1 MISQLFEIDGLSFQV
16 EAEMSHSSS
25 KDKSECIHPKVTFTL
40 LNNDALGDNLIS
52 YLYEMQSICF
62 DYSNHLISEEES
74 LNKKSQI
81 YEKYMIPISFKK
93 YRGTSEKEMMD
104 LVLSL
109 AEQDERIRIVT
120 LEGSRAN
127 INIPK
132 DEFQDYDIT
141 YFVSDIEPF
150 ISNDDWL
157 NQFGNIIMM
166 QKPEDMELFPA
177 EEKGYSY
184 IILFDDYNK
193 IDLTLLPLEE
203 LGNYLNDDKLIK
215 IILDKDG
222 RIQQAV
228 VPTDM
233 DYHIRKPS
241 AREYDDC
248 CNEFWNTTTYVIKG
262 LCRKEIL
269 FAIDHFNQIVRHELL
284 RMISWKVG
292 IETGFKLSVGKNYKF
307 IERYISED
315 LWEKLLS
322 TYRMDSYENIW
333 EALFLCH
340 QLFRA
345 VSGEV
350 AERLHYAYPEY
361 DRNITKYTRDMY
373 KKYTGKTGCL
383 DSTYAA
389 DIEERREQ

>member
-1 MISQLFEIDGLSFQV
+1 MIRTV
-16 EAEMSHSSS
+16 
-25 KDKSECIHPKVTFTL
+25 
-40 LNNDALGDNLIS
+40 
-52 YLYEMQSICF
+52 
-62 DYSNHLISEEES
+62 
-74 LNKKSQI
+74 
-81 YEKYMIPISFKK
+81 
-93 YRGTSEKEMMD
+93 R
-104 LVLSL
+104 
-109 AEQDERIRIVT
+109 
-120 LEGSRAN
+120 
-127 INIPK
+127 
-132 DEFQDYDIT
+132 
-141 YFVSDIEPF
+141 
-150 ISNDDWL
+150 ISNYPGL
-157 NQFGNIIMM
+157 V
-166 QKPEDMELFPA
+166 KYLREED
-177 EEKGYSY
+177 K
-184 IILFDDYNK
+184 D
-193 IDLTLLPLEE
+193 TLLPLEE
-203 LGNYLNDDKLIK
+203 LDNYLKGDKLIK
-215 IILDKDG
+215 VLIDKDC
-222 RIQQAV
+222 RIKRDI
-228 VPTDM
+228 VPTDI
-233 DYHIRKPS
+233 DYHVRKPS

-248 CNEFWNTTTYVIKG
+248 CNEFWNVTPYVIKG

-373 KKYTGKTGCL
+373 KKYTGIFTSSGRMGFINNHSKPLIFQVLYTVHDIGELLNGSCNNFGIAIQCNRQISRVTLIVHHADETGL
-383 DSTYAA
+383 VLHAHDGFLQLAIHHHA
-389 DIEERREQ
+389 VGHNDDIVKDDFVVRVMQ

>member
-1 MISQLFEIDGLSFQV
+1 M
-16 EAEMSHSSS
+16 
-25 KDKSECIHPKVTFTL
+25 KSATNTSTKSVP
-40 LNNDALGDNLIS
+40 NNIELALGYEGDRWQYNLA
-52 YLYEMQSICF
+52 LYR
-62 DYSNHLISEEES
+62 N
-74 LNKKSQI
+74 
-81 YEKYMIPISFKK
+81 
-93 YRGTSEKEMMD
+93 R
-104 LVLSL
+104 
-109 AEQDERIRIVT
+109 
-120 LEGSRAN
+120 
-127 INIPK
+127 
-132 DEFQDYDIT
+132 
-141 YFVSDIEPF
+141 
-150 ISNDDWL
+150 
-157 NQFGNIIMM
+157 FGN
-166 QKPEDMELFPA
+166 
-177 EEKGYSY
+177 Y
-184 IILFDDYNK
+184 I
-193 IDLTLLPLEE
+193 
-203 LGNYLNDDKLIK
+203 
-215 IILDKDG
+215 
-222 RIQQAV
+222 
-228 VPTDM
+228 
-233 DYHIRKPS
+233 
-241 AREYDDC
+241 REYDDC
-248 CNEFWNTTTYVIKG
+248 CNEFWNVTPYVIKG

>member
-1 MISQLFEIDGLSFQV
+1 M
-16 EAEMSHSSS
+16 
-25 KDKSECIHPKVTFTL
+25 
-40 LNNDALGDNLIS
+40 
-52 YLYEMQSICF
+52 
-62 DYSNHLISEEES
+62 
-74 LNKKSQI
+74 
-81 YEKYMIPISFKK
+81 
-93 YRGTSEKEMMD
+93 RSEKEMMD

-166 QKPEDMELFPA
+166 QKPEDMELFPP
-177 EEKGYSY
+177 EEKGFSY
-184 IILFDDYNK
+184 LMLFDDYNK

-203 LGNYLNDDKLIK
+203 LDNYLKGDKLIK
-215 IILDKDG
+215 VLIDKDC
-222 RIQQAV
+222 RIKRDI
-228 VPTDM
+228 VPTDI
-233 DYHIRKPS
+233 DYHVRKPS

-248 CNEFWNTTTYVIKG
+248 CNEFWNVTPYVIKG

-389 DIEERREQ
+389 DIEERRYIEDIAVCKDFRGQGIGSALINISIEWAKHKNLHGLMLETQDNNLIACKFYHNCGFKIGSVDTMLYANFENNFEKAVFWYLRF